1 MRLTNPNHTLQL
13 HRIIHMKKNHSNT
26 ILFRM
31 LALVLLPLSSQAAI
45 LSVDPTTG
53 NLVVATP
60 SNGAN
65 TVSATVVGTTR
76 LVVINSGVAI
86 TGDPTPQIGINI
98 TQADYNVTNDGSVSG
113 ALDGVRVTGFS
124 ANITNNAGDLIAGTG
139 ATAQGIDMSGGPLAV
154 ILNRGTITGLDDAI
168 IIRSAT
174 VNITN
179 TATGQINGL
188 TGLTSDGINAGDSA
202 TINNAG
208 TISGNGSAVV
218 AGAGLSVNTNAGTML
233 GRVDGIFATT
243 NATITNTGSITGTT
257 DDGIDITGGTITNTG
272 GSIIGADR
280 GIIITGGTTNTV
292 TSTGTIRGATGLETA
307 GGADT
312 ININSG
318 LLTGTGGNA
327 AVLGAGADIFN
338 IEGGAVVTGN
348 VDGGAGVD
356 ALNIKGAST
365 INGNVQA
372 FESLVRDGAGA
383 AAINGTTVTDTV
395 SVNTTGSLFLNG
407 NVNPSTLTETAVT
420 LTAGA
425 FGGTGS
431 WDANIAQSGGTL
443 SAGSAPSAVG
453 TLTLAKDGN
462 GNSGNLTITGG
473 NFVVDA
479 NPFTN
484 TMDRIVVGGNTSIA
498 GSTMLVAPT
507 SQDAPLQNGQTIVV
521 DNAGT
526 LTGNFTAATFFF
538 DNNATDSGLQ
548 ATQGSG
554 AFTSSTVSLASVVVG
569 NDISLSVV
577 HNYDTVAGLTA
588 FGESFGESLNNQVSS
603 ALGNPTLADFL
614 GFLDY
619 SDAATVACVMN
630 AYEAEAL
637 MPIQAVALQSSLE
650 IHRIVEQQNAS
661 GRITGGGGHV
671 WGNFNANSGD
681 YTDGLR
687 YTIGAGT
694 EIGAL
699 TVGVL
704 VSQYDNND
712 LGLRGVDAD
721 LDSLSYGAY
730 FASGDTTGWQFNG
743 YVGISDNESSSRR
756 KSDPLCT
763 QLSPTVSMSPEGS
776 GFQAL
781 LSGAY
786 MMEKGNLTWGP
797 TFGVE
802 YASIDM
808 DHSSVS
814 PGPDLPSMTYKTDE
828 MESFRSLLGVRAEY
842 NLEKTRPYASVQ
854 WAHDFEGEASGY
866 TATFQ
871 GSSFDVAQPI
881 ALSQD
886 SLILRAGI
894 IQQLGEV
901 WSGDVGYLG
910 QLALDSDAEDVHGL
924 NLGLHASF

>member
-1 MRLTNPNHTLQL
+1 
-13 HRIIHMKKNHSNT
+13 MKKNHSNT
-26 ILFRM
+26 ILLRM

-113 ALDGVRVTGFS
+113 TLDGVRVTGFS
-124 ANITNNAGDLIAGTG
+124 ANITNNLGSTIAGTG

-154 ILNRGTITGLDDAI
+154 ILNSGTITGLDDAI

-188 TGLTSDGINAGDSA
+188 TGLASDGINAGDSA

-312 ININSG
+312 ININAG
-318 LLTGTGGNA
+318 LLTATGSNA

-372 FESLVRDGAGA
+372 FESLDRTGAGTGA
-383 AAINGTTVTDTV
+383 ATINGNTTADTI
-395 SVNTTGSLFLNG
+395 SINTTGSLYING
-407 NVNPSTLTETAVT
+407 TMTPSTTAATAIT
-420 LTAGA
+420 LNAGE
-425 FGGTGS
+425 FGGTGL
-431 WDANIAQSGGTL
+431 WTADIIQIGGSL
-443 SAGSAPSAVG
+443 SAGTAPSTIG
-453 TLTLAKDGN
+453 TLNISGSLADF
-462 GNSGNLTITGG
+462 GG
-473 NFVVDA
+473 KLLVNT
-479 NPFTN
+479 NPFAN
-484 TMDRIVVGGNTSIA
+484 TIDRINVGNVSVDG
-498 GSTMLVAPT
+498 GSMDVIPT
-507 SQDAPLQNGQTIVV
+507 SLDAPLQSGTKIVV
-521 DNAGT
+521 GT
-526 LTGNFTAATFFF
+526 TGTINNNYTAATFLL
-538 DNNATDSGLQ
+538 DSVDTSGLQ
-548 ATQGSG
+548 ATAGTG
-554 AFTSSTVSLASVVVG
+554 YFTSSTVSLASVVQPGVG
-569 NDISLSVV
+569 IGLSVI
-577 HNYDTVAGLTA
+577 HHYDTVANLTPFGEA
-588 FGESFGESLNNQVSS
+588 FGLNLNDQVSS

-802 YASIDM
+802 YASMDM